1 MLHALIRFS
10 DLLVVDRKPRYRRPP
25 SKLYADIQQSSSTP
39 LGSSLQSLAQRASI
53 NNKTTQKSSSLQSLA
68 QRAAGQRGMSA
79 LQTLASRQQQ
89 QRTTTT
95 TTTTNTATTT
105 STTTSSSPKPS
116 SLAALAQKSS
126 ANKGRTSLAHL
137 ATRSRPS
144 ETSTRSS
151 SSNQGLSG
159 LAKLAKSN
167 ISDKP
172 TLSSSSLEKQQ
183 HQQQQQQ
190 PVKETMKDAAP
201 TKAFHITNDQP
212 ANPLCAKPSAA
223 ANFLFMHMYP
233 EQANTTTPAP
243 IPAFSSVGQVF
254 YEAVKTSDDTIQV
267 FSFDVPSPDD
277 IVMEAQSQRSGGQL
291 RKS

>member
-25 SKLYADIQQSSSTP
+25 SKLYADIQQSTP

-89 QRTTTT
+89 QQQRTTTTTTT
-95 TTTTNTATTT
+95 TTTTNTATT
-105 STTTSSSPKPS
+105 TTTSSSPKPS

-144 ETSTRSS
+144 ETSTRPS

-167 ISDKP
+167 VSDKP

-183 HQQQQQQ
+183 HQQ
-190 PVKETMKDAAP
+190 PVKETMKDIAP

-233 EQANTTTPAP
+233 EQSNTTTPTP
-243 IPAFSSVGQVF
+243 IPAFSSIGQVF

>member
-1 MLHALIRFS
+1 MGS
-10 DLLVVDRKPRYRRPP
+10 
-25 SKLYADIQQSSSTP
+25 
-39 LGSSLQSLAQRASI
+39 SSLQSLAQRAST
-53 NNKTTQKSSSLQSLA
+53 NNKPTQKASSLQSLA
-68 QRAAGQRGMSA
+68 QKAAGQRGMSA

-89 QRTTTT
+89 RTATTTSS
-95 TTTTNTATTT
+95 TTTTNTTATP
-105 STTTSSSPKPS
+105 SSSPKPS

-126 ANKGRTSLAHL
+126 ASKGRTSLAHL

-144 ETSTRSS
+144 ETSARPT

-159 LAKLAKSN
+159 LAKLASKSN
-167 ISDKP
+167 VSDKP
-172 TLSSSSLEKQQ
+172 SLSPSLEKQR
-183 HQQQQQQ
+183 QQQQQ
-190 PVKETMKDAAP
+190 PVKETMKDVTP
-201 TKAFHITNDQP
+201 KKAFHITNDQP

-233 EQANTTTPAP
+233 QQANTTTTPSP
-243 IPAFSSVGQVF
+243 IPAFSSIGRAF
-254 YEAVKTSDDTIQV
+254 YEAVKTSDDTIKA

>member
-25 SKLYADIQQSSSTP
+25 SKLYANIQQSSSTP

-89 QRTTTT
+89 QQRTTT
-95 TTTTNTATTT
+95 TTTTNTAT

-167 ISDKP
+167 VSDKP

-190 PVKETMKDAAP
+190 QQPVKETMKDTAP

-254 YEAVKTSDDTIQV
+254 YEAVKTSDDTIPV